1 MKVNIFKCLTLS
13 LLLCSIQ
20 LLYAGRIYDEF
31 EDTYKITW
39 IGNSKLISGTT
50 DDWAQRAGDI
60 YRLKIDDP
68 SNYSFLVYELPENE
82 IAHEV
87 IVDYY
92 SPTGLRPTL
101 AVKNSAGEETK
112 YVEGWDNG
120 YPEITDKGHGLYR
133 CTLKDNLIPED
144 ATQVV
149 IYLDAQSDIELLRN
163 IVYYGD
169 GYQAKNYNEKT
180 NYYRVQKLL
189 EKAESGNDITIGVIG
204 GSMTAG
210 ANAEPMETN
219 CYGARLKAWFES
231 TFGINVNFINI
242 GIGSTNSYFGCI
254 RAEEKLLRF
263 NPDLIIIE
271 YACNDQ
277 LEDIYL
283 DSYESL
289 IRKCWK
295 NPGEPAVI
303 SLMLCTQAGISKI
316 ERQYPIAQHCQ
327 IPIVSYND
335 AIKDEIIKGEKTW
348 LDYYQTSTLIGGDG
362 IHPNTTAHQKIA
374 DLIAT
379 KLLEGKKASNIDR
392 MASLPAPL
400 YSNILE
406 DAFYLN
412 ETDITPVQTGVWPAG
427 GSIWDFGTGKGWR
440 SEIAN
445 SELQFKING
454 DVAAVTYWKRPA
466 NENFGTAQIWVDDNP
481 AVVID
486 GSNGE
491 HIDQIVLTDLGIGEH
506 ILHIKLLENKK
517 FEIVCIAV
525 SGERSYWNGRY
536 YLENVA
542 NNLRLTI
549 SDNDITMNPNGTG
562 FNVSHTDD
570 GYIAFNENNSYLSV
584 NAATGAL
591 ELSSNLDTASKFL
604 YIDKGE
610 KAAIRALAN
619 GKYLSQKD
627 NIITASTS
635 DIADNEYFLFK
646 NEGDP
651 TTINELRNNEIDCSV
666 VSNQIIIKNAIG
678 EQVNIFDL
686 SGKLLYRQ
694 NISTDNEN
702 IYFNNGNYLIQ
713 IGDKT
718 FKCNI

>member
-1 MKVNIFKCLTLS
+1 
-13 LLLCSIQ
+13 
-20 LLYAGRIYDEF
+20 
-31 EDTYKITW
+31 
-39 IGNSKLISGTT
+39 
-50 DDWAQRAGDI
+50 
-60 YRLKIDDP
+60 
-68 SNYSFLVYELPENE
+68 
-82 IAHEV
+82 
-87 IVDYY
+87 
-92 SPTGLRPTL
+92 
-101 AVKNSAGEETK
+101 
-112 YVEGWDNG
+112 
-120 YPEITDKGHGLYR
+120 
-133 CTLKDNLIPED
+133 
-144 ATQVV
+144 
-149 IYLDAQSDIELLRN
+149 
-163 IVYYGD
+163 
-169 GYQAKNYNEKT
+169 
-180 NYYRVQKLL
+180 
-189 EKAESGNDITIGVIG
+189 
-204 GSMTAG
+204 
-210 ANAEPMETN
+210 
-219 CYGARLKAWFES
+219 
-231 TFGINVNFINI
+231 
-242 GIGSTNSYFGCI
+242 
-254 RAEEKLLRF
+254 
-263 NPDLIIIE
+263 
-271 YACNDQ
+271 
-277 LEDIYL
+277 
-283 DSYESL
+283 
-289 IRKCWK
+289 
-295 NPGEPAVI
+295 
-303 SLMLCTQAGISKI
+303 
-316 ERQYPIAQHCQ
+316 
-327 IPIVSYND
+327 
-335 AIKDEIIKGEKTW
+335 
-348 LDYYQTSTLIGGDG
+348 
-362 IHPNTTAHQKIA
+362 
-374 DLIAT
+374 
-379 KLLEGKKASNIDR
+379 

-412 ETDITPVQTGVWPAG
+412 ETDITPVQTGVWSAG

-491 HIDQIVLTDLGIGEH
+491 HIDQIILTDLGVGEH

-542 NNLRLTI
+542 NNLMLTI

-591 ELSSNLDTASKFL
+591 ELSSNLDTTSKFL

-694 NISTDNEN
+694 NISTNNEN